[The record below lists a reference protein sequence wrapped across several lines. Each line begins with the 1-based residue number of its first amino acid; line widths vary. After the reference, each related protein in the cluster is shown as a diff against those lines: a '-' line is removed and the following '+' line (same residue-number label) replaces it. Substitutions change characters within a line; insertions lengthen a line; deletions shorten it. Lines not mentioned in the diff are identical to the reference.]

1 MIVFQGM
8 DGFCVFMDVFGITF
22 SLNNPFETI
31 LKCLVFMNLNTARA
45 RSFVFSL
52 SSCRFLATLSND
64 FTFTSRFFLRK
75 ADFAHS
81 CFSSDMRPSV
91 YELAVWSG

>member
-8 DGFCVFMDVFGITF
+8 DGICVFMDVFGIIF
-22 SLNNPFETI
+22 SLINPFETI

-52 SSCRFLATLSND
+52 SSCRFLVTLSND
-64 FTFTSRFFLRK
+64 FTYTSRFFFHGRQ
-75 ADFAHS
+75 
-81 CFSSDMRPSV
+81 FSRTPV
-91 YELAVWSG
+91 LV